1 MTIMQVIVF
10 ASILLYIWMTFR
22 GGIRIL
28 EQTFVLDPDLGDVAG
43 AFAVSAAVH
52 AVSFG
57 IIGGIGYAVVRLVS

>member
-28 EQTFVLDPDLGDVAG
+28 EQTFVPDFGDVAG